1 MSIRK
6 MWTNHEVE
14 KLKHFHAEGMSTYEM
29 AQILGRTKSS
39 IEDMCHRLMRA
50 GALAPITRIQKIKI
64 CQRARARSDAERYL
78 QNVSLCAP

>member
-1 MSIRK
+1 MSTRK

-14 KLKHFHAEGMSTYEM
+14 KLKHLRDEGMSTYEI

-50 GALAPITRIQKIKI
+50 GALAPITRIQKKKI
-64 CQRARARSDAERYL
+64 CQRARKRSDAERYC
-78 QNVSLCAP
+78 QVCAP